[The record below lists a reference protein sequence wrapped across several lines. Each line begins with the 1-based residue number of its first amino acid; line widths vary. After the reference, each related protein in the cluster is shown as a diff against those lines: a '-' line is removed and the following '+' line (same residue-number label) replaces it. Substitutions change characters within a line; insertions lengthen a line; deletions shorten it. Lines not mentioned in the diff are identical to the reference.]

1 MAYNQP
7 KSFLGT
13 GWSFPPQFLDTT
25 EGIKM
30 SHDDEDIAESIYILL
45 TTLPGERIMMPDFG
59 CDLHSQVYKNINRT
73 TLTTIEDMILT
84 AIQKFEPR
92 VDVDNIF
99 IDTSQQIDGKLSIN
113 ITYIIKGVNS
123 RKNLVYPFYLIE
135 GTDV

>member
-45 TTLPGERIMMPDFG
+45 TTLPGERIMTPEYG